1 MLAVS
6 EDSLQSY
13 QNKQVTFETLI
24 KDNVLKLMG
33 FAISTEIETTDVNT
47 QIEFTKGKTQL
58 EVREVRTRIRF
69 MSVVGNEV
77 TMAPEVAKLKPYGPK
92 ADIYSLGLLTYF
104 IVCGK
109 YPFNP
114 GY

>member
-6 EDSLQSY
+6 EDSLLSF
-13 QNKQVTFETLI
+13 QNKKLSFETLL
-24 KDNVLKLMG
+24 KENGLKLMG
-33 FAISTEIETTDVNT
+33 FAVSREIETTEVNN
-47 QIEFTKGKTQL
+47 QIEINEGKTQQ
-58 EVREVRTRIRF
+58 EVREVRTRTRF
-69 MSVVGNEV
+69 MRVVGEV
-77 TMAPEVAKLKPYGPK
+77 TMAPEVAKLKPYGIK
-92 ADIYSLGLLTYF
+92 ADIYSLGVLTYF